1 MDIITHSKNIGTVLG
16 TASVVAYISGYL
28 ALRARAHA
36 LGTDPGFKL
45 VDEAYVFAGFRFFF
59 ITFVVFLIS
68 APAVLLIRWGAV
80 WIARHVPTEMLHY
93 AEWILLVLVALLTIL
108 SLKIVSV
115 SGVLLE
121 QSLFLAHGSGLH
133 GAILG
138 RENVLALTLTFAS
151 VMLATLSALWFQA
164 RLTSGKAHSEFDWVL
179 GVIVAVQIL
188 MLPIYHGALF
198 ADRKVRVLAA
208 TPGTVQGIAGPL
220 GIVDRTSEH
229 VTVLGLNAEG
239 NGRLATIKLE
249 DLNGI
254 PVERVISL
262 TDFIGNILAGT
273 RGSGPKRSSSLT
285 LNVAMQIPGR
295 DASKETKGGPA
306 MVSQKPM
313 INRGFFATLA
323 DYLKITFEGIGSLGD
338 SVVDSGQVWVVDL
351 DVSGKPSEPKQIGLF
366 NDMAWPVVGPDG
378 STLYALRRG
387 RIVRIG
393 NDGRSSETG
402 DAQLHW
408 IKLLGVAKDGSV
420 LGLISESGEAKP
432 RLRLAPGGP
441 ASGGSSPA
449 SAPTSS
455 CSPTT
460 SSRAD
465 EARIA
470 EIRPVLTF
478 VNGEAGYRAA

>member
-1 MDIITHSKNIGTVLG
+1 M
-16 TASVVAYISGYL
+16 
-28 ALRARAHA
+28 
-36 LGTDPGFKL
+36 
-45 VDEAYVFAGFRFFF
+45 
-59 ITFVVFLIS
+59 
-68 APAVLLIRWGAV
+68 
-80 WIARHVPTEMLHY
+80 
-93 AEWILLVLVALLTIL
+93 
-108 SLKIVSV
+108 
-115 SGVLLE
+115 
-121 QSLFLAHGSGLH
+121 
-133 GAILG
+133 
-138 RENVLALTLTFAS
+138 
-151 VMLATLSALWFQA
+151 
-164 RLTSGKAHSEFDWVL
+164 
-179 GVIVAVQIL
+179 
-188 MLPIYHGALF
+188 
-198 ADRKVRVLAA
+198 
-208 TPGTVQGIAGPL
+208 
-220 GIVDRTSEH
+220 
-229 VTVLGLNAEG
+229 LGLNAEG

-273 RGSGPKRSSSLT
+273 RGSGPKRSSSLA

-432 RLRLAPGGP
+432 AII
-441 ASGGSSPA
+441 ASTEMFR
-449 SAPTSS
+449 SA
-455 CSPTT
+455 
-460 SSRAD
+460 
-465 EARIA
+465 
-470 EIRPVLTF
+470 RPRCPMTRKR
-478 VNGEAGYRAA
+478 G